1 MCVCGDCSFFYKMI
15 LYLTSERRAS
25 LPYWRASVSA
35 DRDSHRGARAQDL
48 VPRTQLPLRQ
58 AEALGGVSAPQR
70 LEAHARHVHGMGCSM
85 HGARYARLTWRVRSI
100 YALHMHGICTARAHA
115 QRRLEPR
122 AARQAAAAREGEQ
135 LPVELEAHARGAVWA
150 AGRRAVVWRQP

>member
-1 MCVCGDCSFFYKMI
+1 VAIVVFFYKMI

-70 LEAHARHVHGMGCSM
+70 LE
-85 HGARYARLTWRVRSI
+85 
-100 YALHMHGICTARAHA
+100 
-115 QRRLEPR
+115 PR

-135 LPVELEAHARGAVWA
+135 LPLRGPLVSDPPRVMQPREAVEL
-150 AGRRAVVWRQP
+150 RRVHVDLAPA